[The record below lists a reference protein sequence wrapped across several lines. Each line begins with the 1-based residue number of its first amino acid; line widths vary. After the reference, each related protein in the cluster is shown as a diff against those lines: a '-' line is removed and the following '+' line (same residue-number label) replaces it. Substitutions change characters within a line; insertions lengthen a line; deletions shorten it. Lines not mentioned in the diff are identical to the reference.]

1 MGLDLMYND
10 GQTPLDEDEKEG
22 LLIQSIATR
31 GELDEFEQQ
40 NIEDTI
46 QWSLTRRFKSEQIL
60 SKSFIQEL
68 HKRMYRN
75 VWRWAGEYRKTN
87 KNIGVDKLEIP
98 IALRSLI
105 DDASYWLENNIY
117 DPEEFAIRF
126 KHRLVSIHCFP
137 NGNGRHSRMIADIIV
152 ENIFQQPV
160 FSWGSRNLSDEKESR
175 EKYLLTLRKADK
187 GDFSLLLKFENLNIK
202 KAGHS

>member
-1 MGLDLMYND
+1 MGLDLIYND

-60 SKSFIQEL
+60 SESFIQEL
-68 HKRMYRN
+68 HKKMYRN

-152 ENIFQQPV
+152 EKIFQQPV
-160 FSWGSRNLSDEKESR
+160 FSWGSKSLSDEKESR
-175 EKYLLTLRKADK
+175 EKYLLALRKADK
-187 GDFSLLLKFENLNIK
+187 GDFSLLLKF
-202 KAGHS
+202 ARS